1 MSVNPPRHRMPPLNA
16 LRAFEAAARLGGI
29 SRAADEL
36 CVTPGAVAQ
45 QVKTLEDWVGAPLF
59 ARHAKG
65 VALNDLGQRSLVDF
79 EAAFDLLSDATQ
91 NLRIRAAPQ
100 MIRIAALPSLA
111 QLWLSPRMP
120 GLRARFPEARISI
133 SALEQPPNLAREG
146 YDIAV
151 FLEAED
157 DAKGE
162 VLARDFIGP
171 VCAPALA
178 ASIRT
183 PKDLY
188 DQLWLRDSRWQDDW
202 PNWLAGVG
210 FDGAILA
217 QPVDFSLYALAVDEA
232 CNGAGLLMGH
242 EILVA
247 RHVAAGDLVAPFGF
261 TVATG
266 KGLTARL
273 RGGEKRF
280 LPMQIVEALSGSD
293 IADAVLAALN

>member
-1 MSVNPPRHRMPPLNA
+1 MSINPPRHRLPPLNA

-29 SRAADEL
+29 ARAAEEL

-45 QVKTLEDWVGAPLF
+45 QVKTLEDWAGAPLF
-59 ARHAKG
+59 TRHAKG
-65 VALNDLGQRSLVDF
+65 VALNDLGRRSLADF
-79 EAAFDLLSDATQ
+79 EAAFDLLSEATQ
-91 NLRIRAAPQ
+91 NLRTRAAPQ
-100 MIRIAALPSLA
+100 VIRIAALPSVA

-120 GLRARFPEARISI
+120 RLRADFPEARISI

-151 FLEAED
+151 FLEAETR
-157 DAKGE
+157 AKGE

-178 ASIRT
+178 VSIRT
-183 PKDLY
+183 PGDLY
-188 DQLWLRDSRWQDDW
+188 DQLWLRDSRWRDDW
-202 PNWLAGVG
+202 PDWLAGVG
-210 FDGAILA
+210 FDGAMLA

-242 EILVA
+242 EMLVA
-247 RHVAAGDLVAPFGF
+247 RHVAAATLVAPFGF
-261 TVATG
+261 AVGTG
-266 KGLTARL
+266 KVLTARL

-280 LPMQIVEALSGSD
+280 LPMQIV
-293 IADAVLAALN
+293 AALGGKNSIENSSG